1 MTSHRT
7 SPYTHLPPL
16 AWIVS
21 ALVLLSLL
29 GGPATSAPPALTL
42 HSPAPGALH
51 LTWPAVT
58 PAPPAYHVR
67 YAPAA
72 TPLLIKE
79 ATSSTHTL
87 TLYELEPGVVYTVQV
102 RAGAGPWSVPVLQR
116 IDDYR
121 ADPETVGTIGVGAEE
136 AGYIESAGDTD
147 WFFVDLAAGEG
158 YPIEVTGAPAPPLAV
173 YDATGAVVQAGPS
186 VAPCQCPD
194 LHPGHGGVVSP
205 GRGWAGGCTGA
216 LHAHGG

>member
-7 SPYTHLPPL
+7 SPYRHLPPL
-16 AWIVS
+16 AWLVS
-21 ALVLLSLL
+21 ALLLLSLL
-29 GGPATSAPPALTL
+29 GWSGVPATSAPPAPALTL

-58 PAPPAYHVR
+58 PAPPAYHVQ
-67 YAPAA
+67 YAPAD

-79 ATSSTHTL
+79 ATSPTNTL
-87 TLYELEPGVVYTVQV
+87 TLYDLEPGVLYTVQV
-102 RAGAGPWSVPVLQR
+102 RAGTGPWSVPGLQR

-136 AGYIESAGDTD
+136 TGYIESAGDTD

-173 YDATGAVVQAGPS
+173 YDATGGAV
-186 VAPCQCPD
+186 
-194 LHPGHGGVVSP
+194 
-205 GRGWAGGCTGA
+205 
-216 LHAHGG
+216 

>member
-1 MTSHRT
+1 MTSPRT

-16 AWIVS
+16 AWLVS
-21 ALVLLSLL
+21 ALLLLSLL
-29 GGPATSAPPALTL
+29 GWSGVPATSAPPAPALTL

-58 PAPPAYHVR
+58 PAPPAYHVQ
-67 YAPAA
+67 YAPAD
-72 TPLLIKE
+72 TPLLIE
-79 ATSSTHTL
+79 QATSATNTL
-87 TLYELEPGVVYTVQV
+87 TLYELEPGVLYTVQV
-102 RAGAGPWSVPVLQR
+102 RAGVGPWSAPVLQR

-158 YPIEVTGAPAPPLAV
+158 YPIEVTGAPAPPPAQSSSR
-173 YDATGAVVQAGPS
+173 A
-186 VAPCQCPD
+186 
-194 LHPGHGGVVSP
+194 
-205 GRGWAGGCTGA
+205 
-216 LHAHGG
+216 